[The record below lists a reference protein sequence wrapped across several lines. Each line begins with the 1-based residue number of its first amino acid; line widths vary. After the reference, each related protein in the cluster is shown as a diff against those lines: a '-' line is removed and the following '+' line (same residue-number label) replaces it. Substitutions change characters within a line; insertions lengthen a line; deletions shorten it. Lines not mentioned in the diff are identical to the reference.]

1 MSDTSEGASTPT
13 EVSIRRAPKI
23 PVFLVLGA
31 VLGALATLVLTALQ
45 PADPAIGFPALF
57 GYFCIFGVPFG
68 AVVGGFV
75 AILLDR
81 RATRHAR
88 RLTAEHF
95 SVEAPSEPDGPA
107 QPDYVVVPDATLPD
121 AAARPAHDAPQPGNR

>member
-1 MSDTSEGASTPT
+1 MSDTSEGASSPT

-31 VLGALATLVLTALQ
+31 VLGAVATLILTALQ
-45 PADPAIGFPALF
+45 PADPAIGFLALF
-57 GYFCIFGVPFG
+57 GYFCLYGVPFG
-68 AVVGGFV
+68 AVVGGVV

-81 RATRHAR
+81 RATKHAR

-95 SVEAPSEPDGPA
+95 TVDAPAESDAAAAPE
-107 QPDYVVVPDATLPD
+107 YVVLPDATVPD
-121 AAARPAHDAPQPGNR
+121 AAAPSSDESPAGR

>member
-1 MSDTSEGASTPT
+1 MSDMSEGASTPA

-31 VLGALATLVLTALQ
+31 VLGALATLILTALQ

-57 GYFCIFGVPFG
+57 GYFCIYGVPFG
-68 AVVGGFV
+68 AVVGGVV

-95 SVEAPSEPDGPA
+95 TVEAPAE
-107 QPDYVVVPDATLPD
+107 PD
-121 AAARPAHDAPQPGNR
+121 AAAAPEYHVLPDDADNASSSK

>member
-1 MSDTSEGASTPT
+1 MSDTSEGASTPA

-31 VLGALATLVLTALQ
+31 VLGALATLILTALE
-45 PADPAIGFPALF
+45 PADPAIGFPVLF

-68 AVVGGFV
+68 AVVGGVV
-75 AILLDR
+75 AVLLDR
-81 RATRHAR
+81 RASKHAR

-95 SVEAPSEPDGPA
+95 TVDGPA
-107 QPDYVVVPDATLPD
+107 ESDAPAAPEYVVLPD
-121 AAARPAHDAPQPGNR
+121 DADNASSSK